1 MQEAEKGRASAQY
14 MLGRRYLYGDGI
26 AEDEEQARHWLEKAA
41 AQGDLDAKAT
51 LLVLGFQK

>member
-1 MQEAEKGRASAQY
+1 

-51 LLVLGFQK
+51 LLVLGLQK